1 MIEKALKAS
10 LVRILVPLVRLL
22 LRYGLPYGAFAEIAK
37 RVYVE
42 VALKEFTIPGR
53 KPTNSRA
60 SVITGLSRKEI
71 LRVQRFPELEDE
83 MGEDLPAN
91 SYNRAIR
98 VISGWVRDPEFSDDD
113 GQPAVLAFEGE
124 TSGFSQLV
132 RRYSGDTTPRAV
144 LDELLRVGSVEQN
157 DEGKIRLLSRS
168 YVPADGDAEK
178 ISILG
183 NDVADL
189 IQTIDHNLQ
198 GTPENSR
205 FQLKVY
211 YDNLPA
217 ESIAPFRSLSTKQ
230 SRELLEFFDRELS
243 SKDRDTNPKS
253 QGTGQ
258 YRAGVSIYYFEEDML
273 KQNPEEENDE

>member
-22 LRYGLPYGAFAEIAK
+22 LRYGLPYGTFSEIAK
-37 RVYVE
+37 RVYVD
-42 VALKEFTIPGR
+42 VALKDFTIPGR
-53 KPTNSRA
+53 KPTNTRA

-71 LRVQRFPELEDE
+71 LRIQRFPELGDE
-83 MGEDLPAN
+83 LGEDLPTN

-98 VISGWVRDPEFSDDD
+98 VISGWVRDPEFADDD

-124 TSGFSQLV
+124 TLSFSLLV
-132 RRYSGDTTPRAV
+132 RRYSGDATPRAV
-144 LDELLRVGSVEQN
+144 LDELVRVGSVEQN
-157 DEGKIRLLSRS
+157 EQGEIRLLSRS
-168 YVPADGDAEK
+168 YVPADGDEEK

-183 NDVADL
+183 HDIADL

-198 GTPENSR
+198 KPPEDSR

-217 ESIAPFRSLSTKQ
+217 ESIPPFRSLSTKK

-243 SKDRDTNPKS
+243 SKDRDINPKS
-253 QGTGQ
+253 QGKGQ
-258 YRAGVSIYYFEEDML
+258 YRAGVSIYYFEEDL
-273 KQNPEEENDE
+273 TPPEGEEGK